1 MLEQNLSERIKQ
13 FKKIDAHSH
22 VGYFGSWCD
31 VGITPEELIAQMDEY
46 NVEKSVIC
54 TYPIQD
60 SLDAVDKYPDRL
72 VGAAWLNPMDPD
84 CLDILKD
91 AVKNHNFKAVKLHPL
106 EQAYCPNDEC
116 VFPIAELAQELEIP
130 LMIHT
135 GHPPFSLPWS
145 VAQLADIYPD
155 LPMVMIH
162 MGHGNGMFIQ
172 SALDM
177 AKKYPNLYLET
188 SGMPMHTK
196 IKESYKDIG
205 SDRIMWGLDA
215 PFHHP
220 AVEMLKPIV
229 SGLTD
234 EELEDCRRGLL
245 AGMNGLEDTLGGIET
260 WYYMEVLRGGPVQT
274 PDDAR
279 AALQAVTEE
288 DVRTVLRQ
296 LTLSVSYL
304 LTREEESAHA

>member
-46 NVEKSVIC
+46 NVERSVTG
-54 TYPIQD
+54 TYPIRGQPGD
-60 SLDAVDKYPDRL
+60 GGGQVPGSSCRSSMARTRWIPIV
-72 VGAAWLNPMDPD
+72 WT
-84 CLDILKD
+84 ISKD

-155 LPMVMIH
+155 LSMVMIH

-196 IKESYKDIG
+196 IKESYRDIG

-234 EELEDCRRGLL
+234 EELEDVFYNNVKKLL
-245 AGMNGLEDTLGGIET
+245 KL
-260 WYYMEVLRGGPVQT
+260 
-274 PDDAR
+274 
-279 AALQAVTEE
+279 
-288 DVRTVLRQ
+288 
-296 LTLSVSYL
+296 
-304 LTREEESAHA
+304 

>member
-172 SALDM
+172 WTWR
-177 AKKYPNLYLET
+177 KNIRTCIWK
-188 SGMPMHTK
+188 
-196 IKESYKDIG
+196 
-205 SDRIMWGLDA
+205 
-215 PFHHP
+215 HP
-220 AVEMLKPIV
+220 ACRFTPRSRNPTEI
-229 SGLTD
+229 SDLTGSCGD
-234 EELEDCRRGLL
+234 WTHRST
-245 AGMNGLEDTLGGIET
+245 TL
-260 WYYMEVLRGGPVQT
+260 Q
-274 PDDAR
+274 
-279 AALQAVTEE
+279 
-288 DVRTVLRQ
+288 
-296 LTLSVSYL
+296 
-304 LTREEESAHA
+304 

>member
-1 MLEQNLSERIKQ
+1 MDNMSQRMKS

-31 VGITPEELIAQMDEY
+31 VGITPEELIDQMDEY
-46 NVEKSVIC
+46 NVEKAVIS
-54 TYPIQD
+54 TYPIKE
-60 SLDAVDKYPDRL
+60 SIEAVDKYPDRF
-72 VGAAWLNPMDPD
+72 VGAAWVNPMEPGAV
-84 CLDILKD
+84 DIIKD
-91 AVKNHNFKAVKLHPL
+91 AVENHGFKAVKLHPL
-106 EQAYCPNDEC
+106 ENAFLPNDEC
-116 VFPIAELAQELEIP
+116 VFPIAELARELDIP

-155 LPMVMIH
+155 VKMVMIH

-172 SALDM
+172 SAIDM

-196 IKESYKDIG
+196 IKEAYIDVG
-205 SDRIMWGLDA
+205 ADRVMWGLDA

-220 AVEMLKPIV
+220 TVEMQRTIV

-234 EELEDCRRGLL
+234 KQLEDVFYNNVKALL
-245 AGMNGLEDTLGGIET
+245 KL
-260 WYYMEVLRGGPVQT
+260 
-274 PDDAR
+274 
-279 AALQAVTEE
+279 
-288 DVRTVLRQ
+288 
-296 LTLSVSYL
+296 
-304 LTREEESAHA
+304 

>member
-196 IKESYKDIG
+196 IKESYRDIG

-215 PFHHP
+215 PFRHP

-234 EELEDCRRGLL
+234 EELEDVFYNNVKKLL
-245 AGMNGLEDTLGGIET
+245 KL
-260 WYYMEVLRGGPVQT
+260 
-274 PDDAR
+274 
-279 AALQAVTEE
+279 
-288 DVRTVLRQ
+288 
-296 LTLSVSYL
+296 
-304 LTREEESAHA
+304 